1 MPRVYLSEKEA
12 SALVVIVESY
22 MAQYPHS
29 CATEML
35 SKVPARIA
43 TCIKMQSKRKATD
56 KKARD

>member
-35 SKVPARIA
+35 SKVPTRIA
-43 TCIKMQSKRKATD
+43 RCIEMQGKKEKAT
-56 KKARD
+56 ARPRD